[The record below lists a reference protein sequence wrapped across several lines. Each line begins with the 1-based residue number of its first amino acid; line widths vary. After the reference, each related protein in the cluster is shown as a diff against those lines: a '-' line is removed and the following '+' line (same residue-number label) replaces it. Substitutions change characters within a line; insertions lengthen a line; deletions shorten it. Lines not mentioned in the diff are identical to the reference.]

1 MVVGCISSDTIN
13 EVSQKALHDG
23 AIHFMPYV
31 HLMAWEGSGSELLKD
46 IEKITQNLAKKVD
59 YPLDG
64 MVVEIKNEKLKK
76 ILGATN
82 HHHKWQVAVKT
93 KGETAETVVKEI
105 GWQTGKN
112 R

>member
-13 EVSQKALHDG
+13 EVSQKALQDG

-64 MVVEIKNEKLKK
+64 MVVEIKKK
-76 ILGATN
+76 VKNVRITN
-82 HHHKWQVAVKT
+82 HHNGKSQSRQRRTIKLSSRKSAGKQEKQVK
-93 KGETAETVVKEI
+93 
-105 GWQTGKN
+105 
-112 R
+112 